1 MQLYTTTITTDYADM
16 TNTARYSN
24 QCNLCE
30 GPPITLQLQLVLVVY
45 FHPAIGANTALAPGQ
60 LVLCGG
66 MYIYIYIYI
75 YIYSASYI
83 YVCVCGCLNVR
94 CRVKILCIIC
104 EGEGDLQF
112 VCGLYCVSLEHLH
125 IQLLVLYCYY

>member
-1 MQLYTTTITTDYADM
+1 M
-16 TNTARYSN
+16 
-24 QCNLCE
+24 
-30 GPPITLQLQLVLVVY
+30 LVVF

-75 YIYSASYI
+75 QCKLYIC
-83 YVCVCGCLNVR
+83 VCVCVWMPKRKVQSQNMCM
-94 CRVKILCIIC
+94 IC

-125 IQLLVLYCYY
+125 MQLLVLYCYY